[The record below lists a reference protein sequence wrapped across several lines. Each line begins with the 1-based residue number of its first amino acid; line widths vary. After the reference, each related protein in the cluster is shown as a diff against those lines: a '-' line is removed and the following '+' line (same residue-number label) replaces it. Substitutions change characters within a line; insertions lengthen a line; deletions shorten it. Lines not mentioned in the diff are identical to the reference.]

1 MAFSEIKFEV
11 LTAGNHG
18 SEKEN
23 ESDTTDELH
32 ESAVEKEHVGVSVL
46 RAGIDPKR
54 ARKRAVKIGFL
65 REQSEACGRESR
77 CSFKEALGERHA

>member
-1 MAFSEIKFEV
+1 MAFSEIEFEV
-11 LTAGNHG
+11 LTAGNDG

-46 RAGIDPKR
+46 RAGIY
-54 ARKRAVKIGFL
+54 
-65 REQSEACGRESR
+65 S
-77 CSFKEALGERHA
+77 